1 MDLTYVITTI
11 QPPTLGV
18 HRIAE
23 VAKAQDAKFL
33 VIGDR
38 KGPGDWALAG
48 VDYRSIDAQRD
59 LSFKLGSLLPENS
72 YTRKMLG
79 YLIAASSSTQWIR
92 ETDDDNIPYDSFFRL
107 PDVELDVAIPQQTS
121 QWLNIYSYFTDRFVW
136 PRGFPLSLVNSPL
149 TTPIVNHTDQIRS
162 PYLLQA
168 VADGDP
174 DVDAIYRLTAP
185 DTSDI
190 TFSQRMPL
198 ALANGAWSPFNSQ
211 ATTWP
216 RALFPLMYLPTTC
229 TFRMTDIWRSFVA
242 QRLLPGLGASL
253 VITSA
258 TVHQERN
265 EHDLLQDF
273 IQEIPGYAGTEKIRE
288 ILEGTNIAG
297 DSEHLLDDLRV
308 LYESLVRADH
318 LASEEMSVLEA
329 WTRDMAAIESSRP
342 Q

>member
-11 QPPTLGV
+11 QPPTRGIQ
-18 HRIAE
+18 RIAE
-23 VAKAQDAKFL
+23 AAKAQDAKFV

-38 KGPGDWALAG
+38 KSPRDWALGG
-48 VDYRSIDAQRD
+48 VDYRSIDDQRD
-59 LSFKLGSLLPENS
+59 LDFKLRNLLHENS

-79 YLIAASSSTQWIR
+79 YLIAASSSTRWIR
-92 ETDDDNIPYDSFFRL
+92 ETDDDNIPYDSFFTFPHDEVNAAL
-107 PDVELDVAIPQQTS
+107 PQTPS
-121 QWLNIYSYFTDRFVW
+121 PWLNIYSYFTDRSVW
-136 PRGFPLSLVNSPL
+136 PRGFPLSLVKSPL
-149 TTPIVNHTDQIRS
+149 TTPVINDTGDIRS

-190 TFSQRMPL
+190 TFSQRTPL
-198 ALANGAWSPFNSQ
+198 ALADGVWCPFNSQ

-216 RALFPLMYLPTTC
+216 RDLFPLLYLPTTC

-253 VITSA
+253 IFTSA

-273 IQEIPGYAGTEKIRE
+273 NQEVPGYAGTEKIRE
-288 ILEGTNIAG
+288 TLEGTRIAG
-297 DSEHLLDDLRV
+297 DPEHVLDDLRV
-308 LYESLVRADH
+308 LYEELVRAGF
-318 LASEEMSVLEA
+318 LTSEEMPVLEA
-329 WTRDMAAIESSRP
+329 WSADIAEIEAS
-342 Q
+342 QGL